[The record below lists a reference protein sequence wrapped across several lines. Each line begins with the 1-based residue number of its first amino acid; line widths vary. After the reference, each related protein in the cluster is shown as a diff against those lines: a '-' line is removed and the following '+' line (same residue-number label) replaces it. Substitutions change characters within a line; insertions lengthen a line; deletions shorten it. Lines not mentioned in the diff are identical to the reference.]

1 MPCTRARPAEF
12 GRQIGDLD
20 MGEEERVKPPPLS
33 EEEFEYLWMRRNF
46 KEIVKA
52 SATGGD
58 PLRYRRIVMEGKVA
72 AAQYDMVRWTKIA
85 VLAAIVTS
93 ILSLV
98 ATVILALTQNS

>member
-1 MPCTRARPAEF
+1 
-12 GRQIGDLD
+12 
-20 MGEEERVKPPPLS
+20 MGEEEKVKPPPLA
-33 EEEFEYLWMRRNF
+33 ENEFENLWTKTDF

-85 VLAAIVTS
+85 VLVAISTS
-93 ILSLV
+93 ILSLIV
-98 ATVILALTQNS
+98 TVILAVTQSS